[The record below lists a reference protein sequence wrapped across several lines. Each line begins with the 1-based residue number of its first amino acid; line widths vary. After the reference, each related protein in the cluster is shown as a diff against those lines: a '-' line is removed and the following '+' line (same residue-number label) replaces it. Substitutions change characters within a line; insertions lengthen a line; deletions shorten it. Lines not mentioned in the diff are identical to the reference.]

1 VSGLPDHREGVARDT
16 SSRGLPD
23 LREIVPRD
31 TSSRGQAQLAL
42 PGLAAEPAAE
52 WVWSEE
58 TGEEIDVPAF
68 VHETVMR
75 APVVSAL
82 APSAGVYVDVTVGG
96 GGHAEGIL
104 EAHPE
109 ARVVALDRDAVAL
122 VAAKERL
129 ARFGDRVTFV
139 KTPFGEVASA
149 LAALGVDTVE
159 GLCADLGVSSPQ
171 LDDATR
177 GMSFR
182 REGPIDMRM
191 DPSTGETALEL
202 IERLSDDDLADLIFV
217 YGEERRS
224 RRIARSVKKALEEG
238 QLATTLDLRRAI
250 VRAVGPVRVG
260 GVDPATRAFQALRI
274 AVNGE
279 LEQLEALLEALP
291 RVVAIGGSVAI
302 LSFHSL
308 EDRLVKR
315 AFLDRAVWEPLT
327 KKPSVASEE
336 EAAANPRARSAKLRS
351 ARRIGAR
358 P

>member
-1 VSGLPDHREGVARDT
+1 MS
-16 SSRGLPD
+16 
-23 LREIVPRD
+23 
-31 TSSRGQAQLAL
+31 GQAQLAL
-42 PGLAAEPAAE
+42 PGLAAESAAE

-58 TGEEIDVPAF
+58 TGEETDVPAF

-82 APSAGVYVDVTVGG
+82 APSAGVYVDATVGG
-96 GGHAEGIL
+96 GGHTEGIL

-109 ARVVALDRDAVAL
+109 ARVIALDRDDIAL
-122 VAAKERL
+122 AAAKERL

-139 KTPFGEVASA
+139 KTPFGEVVSA
-149 LAALGVDTVE
+149 LASAGLSEVD

-171 LDDATR
+171 LDEAAR

-191 DPSTGETALEL
+191 DRSEGETALEL
-202 IERLSDDDLADLIFV
+202 VERLSDDELADIIFH
-217 YGEERRS
+217 YGEEKRS
-224 RRIARSVKKALEEG
+224 RRIARSVKRALAEG

-260 GVDPATRAFQALRI
+260 GVDPATRTFQALRI

-279 LEQLEALLEALP
+279 LEQLETLLGALP
-291 RVVAIGGSVAI
+291 GIIRVDGRVAI

-315 AFLDRAVWEPLT
+315 AFHDREIWAPLT
-327 KKPSVASEE
+327 KKPVVASEE
-336 EAAANPRARSAKLRS
+336 EGAANPRARSAKLRA
-351 ARRIGAR
+351 ARRIAPASSWRRDDPEMSAPRRKAR
-358 P
+358 DR

>member
-1 VSGLPDHREGVARDT
+1 MS
-16 SSRGLPD
+16 
-23 LREIVPRD
+23 
-31 TSSRGQAQLAL
+31 GQAQLAL
-42 PGLAAEPAAE
+42 PGLAVESSAE

-58 TGEEIDVPAF
+58 TGEEADVPVF

-75 APVVSAL
+75 TPVVNAL
-82 APSAGVYVDVTVGG
+82 APSAGVYVDATVGG

-109 ARVVALDRDAVAL
+109 ARVIALDRDEIAL
-122 VAAKERL
+122 AAAKERL

-139 KTPFGEVASA
+139 KTPFGDVAAA
-149 LAALGVDTVE
+149 LASVGLAQVD

-171 LDDATR
+171 LDEAAR

-191 DPSTGETALEL
+191 DRSSGETALEL
-202 IERLSDDDLADLIFV
+202 VERLSDDELADILFH
-217 YGEERRS
+217 YGEEKRS
-224 RRIARSVKKALEEG
+224 RRIARSVKRALAEG

-260 GVDPATRAFQALRI
+260 GVDPATRTFQALRI

-279 LEQLEALLEALP
+279 LEQLEALLVALP
-291 RVVAIGGSVAI
+291 DVVRSDGRVAI

-308 EDRLVKR
+308 EDRLVKN
-315 AFLDRAVWEPLT
+315 AFRDDPRMERLT
-327 KKPSVASEE
+327 KKPVIASDE
-336 EAAANPRARSAKLRS
+336 EAARNPRARSAKLRA
-351 ARRIGAR
+351 ARRVSREVA

>member
-1 VSGLPDHREGVARDT
+1 MS
-16 SSRGLPD
+16 
-23 LREIVPRD
+23 
-31 TSSRGQAQLAL
+31 GQAQLAL
-42 PGLAAEPAAE
+42 PGLAVEAAAE

-82 APSAGVYVDVTVGG
+82 APAAGVYVDVTVGG
-96 GGHAEGIL
+96 GGHSEGIL

-109 ARVVALDRDAVAL
+109 ARVIALDRDDAAL
-122 VAAKERL
+122 DAARERL

-139 KTPFGEVASA
+139 KTPFGDVAGA
-149 LAALGVDTVE
+149 LAAAGLSEVD

-171 LDDATR
+171 LDDAAR

-182 REGPIDMRM
+182 REGPLDMRM
-191 DPSTGETALEL
+191 DRSSGETALEL
-202 IERLSDDDLADLIFV
+202 VGRISDDDLADIIFH
-217 YGEERRS
+217 YGEEKRS
-224 RRIARSVKKALEEG
+224 RRIARSIKRALTEG

-260 GVDPATRAFQALRI
+260 GVDPATRTFQALRI

-279 LEQLEALLEALP
+279 LEQLESLLGALP
-291 RVVAIGGSVAI
+291 GIIRVEGRVAI

-315 AFLDRAVWEPLT
+315 ALQDRDVWEPLT
-327 KKPSVASEE
+327 KKPVVATEE
-336 EAAANPRARSAKLRS
+336 ESAANPRARSAKVRA
-351 ARRIGAR
+351 ARRIAPVAGAPWAADTSGMHR
-358 P
+358 KARGR